1 MGKKYLK
8 RQEANSYLKKKKKKK
23 YTKKLSLSPKSP
35 NNVKTLF
42 WYYL

>member
-8 RQEANSYLKKKKKKK
+8 RQEANSYLKKKKKKKK

-42 WYYL
+42 